1 MASREKKKAI
11 ARKEAR
17 DASGAR
23 AVLRGYRMSSR
34 KARVIADLIRGKSV
48 ESAITLLTFQ
58 QRKAALPLRKLLDSA
73 LANAESKNMD
83 LDKLIVARVVVDKGP
98 VMKRWMPRAH
108 GRATPL
114 KKQTSHVTVEL
125 VEED

>member
-1 MASREKKKAI
+1 MASREKNKAL

-17 DASGAR
+17 AAGGAR
-23 AVLRGYRMSSR
+23 AVLRGSRMSSR
-34 KARVIADLIRGKSV
+34 KARVMADLIRGKTV
-48 ESAITLLTFQ
+48 ESAVTTLSFQ

-73 LANAESKNMD
+73 VANAESRNMD
-83 LDKLIVARVVVDKGP
+83 LDKLLVARVLVDKGP

-125 VEED
+125 VEAE

>member
-1 MASREKKKAI
+1 MASREKNKAL

-17 DASGAR
+17 AAGGAR

-34 KARVIADLIRGKSV
+34 KARVMADLIRGKTV
-48 ESAITLLTFQ
+48 EAAVTTLSFK
-58 QRKAALPLRKLLDSA
+58 QRKAALPLRKLIDSA
-73 LANAESKNMD
+73 VANAESRNMD
-83 LDKLIVARVVVDKGP
+83 LDKLIVARVLVDKGP

-125 VEED
+125 VEAE

>member
-1 MASREKKKAI
+1 MASREKKKAL

-17 DASGAR
+17 AAGGAR

-34 KARVIADLIRGKSV
+34 KARVMADLIRGKTV
-48 ESAITLLTFQ
+48 EAAVTMLTFQ
-58 QRKAALPLRKLLDSA
+58 QRKAALPLRKLIDSA
-73 LANAESKNMD
+73 VANAESRNMD
-83 LDKLIVARVVVDKGP
+83 LDKLIVARVLVDKGP

-125 VEED
+125 VEAE

>member
-1 MASREKKKAI
+1 MASREKKKAL

-17 DASGAR
+17 AARGAR

-34 KARVIADLIRGKSV
+34 KARVMADLIRGKTV
-48 ESAITLLTFQ
+48 ESAMTLLSFQ
-58 QRKAALPLRKLLDSA
+58 QRKAALPIRKLLDSA
-73 LANAESKNMD
+73 VANAEHKNMD
-83 LDKLIVARVVVDKGP
+83 IDKLLVARVLVDKGP
-98 VMKRWMPRAH
+98 IMKRWLPRAH

-125 VEED
+125 VEAE

>member
-1 MASREKKKAI
+1 MASREKNKAL

-17 DASGAR
+17 AAGGAH

-34 KARVIADLIRGKSV
+34 KARVMADLIRGKTV
-48 ESAITLLTFQ
+48 EAAVTTLSFQ
-58 QRKAALPLRKLLDSA
+58 QRKAALPLRKLIDSA
-73 LANAESKNMD
+73 VANAESRNMD
-83 LDKLIVARVVVDKGP
+83 LDKLIVARVLVDKGP

-125 VEED
+125 VEAE